1 MNRKTITILALA
13 AVCSGASVQPKAGGR
28 CPAPIYT
35 KDFSKMEVLDT
46 TQLRVRYAFCAEKIG
61 DPKTY
66 IDLQRLDVGRRVVRY
81 YSEFVYLSDSLCTLW
96 NKENPNSKSGV
107 SWLGEG
113 GREKG
118 QWWTHPAI

>member
-1 MNRKTITILALA
+1 
-13 AVCSGASVQPKAGGR
+13 
-28 CPAPIYT
+28 
-35 KDFSKMEVLDT
+35 MEVLDT

-96 NKENPNSKSGV
+96 NKENSKSGV